1 MKLIEH
7 PLYKQDI
14 KEAAEFPLKWS
25 FLENRSVLIAG
36 ATGMIGSFLI
46 DVLMYRNRYCSLGCN
61 IIAIGRNCDKAERR
75 FSDYWNDSKF
85 RFVEANININIDHNL
100 SNIDYIIHAASNTH
114 PLAYATDPIG
124 TVEANVIGTRNLL
137 ELAARQKDCRFVFV
151 SSVEIYGE
159 NRGDCERFREDYC
172 GYIDCN
178 TLRAGYPESKRVGE
192 ALCQAYI
199 KQKELDVVIAR
210 LSRVYGPTMLV
221 SDPKALS
228 QFIKKAIA
236 DEDIVLKSAGT
247 QCYSYSYVADAAV
260 SLLYCMCYGECGE
273 AYNVSDSQSDIA
285 LQGLAKIIA
294 DYAGRSV
301 VFELPDEVENAG
313 YSKATKAVLDSSKLC
328 SIGWYAGWNLKTGL
342 EHTIQILK
350 DIR

>member
-7 PLYKQDI
+7 PLYIQDV
-14 KEAAEFPLKWS
+14 KKAAEFPLKWH
-25 FLENRSVLIAG
+25 FLENRSILIAG

-46 DVLMYRNRYCSLGCN
+46 DVLMYRNRHYSFGCN
-61 IIAIGRNCDKAERR
+61 IIAIGRNRDKAEKR

-85 RFVEANININIDHNL
+85 RFVEANININIDYNL
-100 SNIDYIIHAASNTH
+100 GNIDYIIHAASNTH

-137 ELAARQKDCRFVFV
+137 ELAANQKKCRFIFV

-159 NRGDCERFREDYC
+159 NRGDIERFREDYC

-199 KQKELDVVIAR
+199 RQKELDVVIAR
-210 LSRVYGPTMLV
+210 LSRVYGPTMLM
-221 SDPKALS
+221 SDTKALS
-228 QFIKKAIA
+228 QFIMKAIA
-236 DEDIVLKSAGT
+236 DEDIILKSAGT
-247 QCYSYSYVADAAV
+247 QYYSYSYVADAAV
-260 SLLYCMCYGECGE
+260 SLLYCMCYGVCGE
-273 AYNVSDSQSDIA
+273 AYNVSDLQSDIA
-285 LQGLAKIIA
+285 LRDLAKIIA
-294 DYAGRSV
+294 DYAGKSI

-313 YSKATKAVLDSSKLC
+313 YSKATKAVLDNSKLC
-328 SIGWYAGWNLKTGL
+328 SIGWYAGWNLRTGL